1 MKEVSEQALKL
12 SADKAWERRWVFP
25 EDPNGDGLTTITDVW
40 AMIKWGFFAPG
51 DWLLLV
57 IMKPVTPLAT
67 FSELTPAMLSGLFWA
82 TDVPASVASPFVASV
97 VASLLSPDH
106 SGLKAMRRDL
116 LSRVKRSCYSLHD

>member
-40 AMIKWGFFAPG
+40 AMIKWGFLAPG

-57 IMKPVTPLAT
+57 IMKHVTPLAT
-67 FSELTPAMLSGLFWA
+67 FSELTPAMLSGLVSFGL
-82 TDVPASVASPFVASV
+82 SV
-97 VASLLSPDH
+97 VAWLVLMMFVAWI
-106 SGLKAMRRDL
+106 GMW
-116 LSRVKRSCYSLHD
+116 